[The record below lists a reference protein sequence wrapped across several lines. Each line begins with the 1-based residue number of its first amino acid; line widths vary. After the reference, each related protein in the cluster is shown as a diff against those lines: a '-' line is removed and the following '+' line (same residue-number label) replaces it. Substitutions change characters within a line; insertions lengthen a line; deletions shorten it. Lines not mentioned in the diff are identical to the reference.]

1 MTTAKQQLKVLL
13 IHSYYQY
20 RGGEDVVFERETS
33 LLKDAGYD
41 VAELRF
47 NNIKLSFLK
56 FLLLP
61 FNPFSYFKVMKAI
74 KRFAPD
80 VVHIHNF
87 FFAASPSILYAIRKC
102 KKPCCVT
109 VHNFRF
115 FCPSCTLF
123 HNHKLYSK
131 GLKKGFPWEPI
142 KDKVYRNSA
151 MATFWVSFCYWL
163 HTLLKTWNKIDA
175 LLFVN
180 PYAHALMEQLNPLHY
195 SGIMTVKENF
205 MDDCAEAMLQ
215 RNSSFLY
222 IGRLSEEKG
231 IDTLLAAFKGI
242 NKNITIIG
250 DGPLKNK
257 VEQFASE
264 NVNCNYIGFQQKERI
279 IQELKQCE
287 ALIVSSICMEMA
299 PLTLVEAMACGT
311 PVIAS
316 DVETLKSFISDKK
329 NGILFRAGNEQ
340 SLQNAVFHFGSMPLI
355 KKQAISKKARATYE
369 TYFTKEKSFTN
380 LSVIYNGLI
389 NKSLNA
395 HPLHTHT

>member
-1 MTTAKQQLKVLL
+1 
-13 IHSYYQY
+13 
-20 RGGEDVVFERETS
+20 
-33 LLKDAGYD
+33 
-41 VAELRF
+41 
-47 NNIKLSFLK
+47 
-56 FLLLP
+56 
-61 FNPFSYFKVMKAI
+61 MKAI
-74 KRFAPD
+74 KRFGPD

-87 FFAASPSILYAIRKC
+87 FFAASPSIFYAIKKC
-102 KKPCCVT
+102 KTPSCVT

-151 MATFWVSFCYWL
+151 IATFWVSFCYWL
-163 HTLLKTWNKIDA
+163 HTLLRTWNKIDT

-180 PYAHALMEQLNPLHY
+180 PYAQALMERLNPLRY
-195 SGIMTVKENF
+195 SGAMMVKENF
-205 MDDCAEAMLQ
+205 MDDYAGAMLQ
-215 RNSSFLY
+215 RNNSFLY

-231 IDTLLAAFKGI
+231 IDILLAAFKDI
-242 NKNITIIG
+242 SKNITIIG
-250 DGPLKNK
+250 DGPLKNR

-264 NVNCNYIGFQQKERI
+264 NINCNYIGFQQKERI
-279 IQELKQCE
+279 IQELRQCE
-287 ALIVSSICMEMA
+287 ALIISSTCMEMA

-329 NGILFRAGNEQ
+329 NGILFNSGNEQ
-340 SLQNAVFHFGSMPLI
+340 SLRDAVINFGSMPLV

-369 TYFTKEKSFTN
+369 SYFTKEKCFTN
-380 LSVIYNGLI
+380 LSVIYNSLI
-389 NKSLNA
+389 NKSQGT
-395 HPLHTHT
+395 HSLHTHT